1 MIGRRG
7 SSHLQP
13 AHRLLITVFCLTVL
27 MGTGAGFAM
36 AWWNQNATM
45 TMKVTAETL
54 PSPVL
59 TCSRG
64 TNEQNVV
71 VTWVPQR
78 TGVTSYDV
86 TVTRNGS
93 TERTGNHSP
102 AKISET
108 ITAPGGLNLAYTYT
122 YSVIV
127 KAHYGTWEAKPVT
140 YGGIVA
146 TKSLLG
152 SAKISCP

>member
-1 MIGRRG
+1 MIARRG
-7 SSHLQP
+7 SSYLQP
-13 AHRLLITVFCLTVL
+13 TRRPLITVFFLTLL
-27 MGTGAGFAM
+27 MGSGAGFAL

-45 TMKVTAETL
+45 TMKVTAETM

-64 TNEQNVV
+64 SNEQSVV
-71 VTWVPQR
+71 VTWVPKR

-93 TERTGNHSP
+93 TERTGNHGP
-102 AKISET
+102 DKISET
-108 ITAPGGLNLAYTYT
+108 ITAPSGLNLAYTYT

-127 KAHYGTWEAKPVT
+127 KSYYGTWEATPEV
-140 YGGIVA
+140 YGGIIA
-146 TKSLLG
+146 TKSLFG
-152 SAKISCP
+152 SARISCP